1 MGPLFSRR
9 RLLQMAILAAFAPR
23 VGPVHAAERT
33 VKTYAYEANVGVL
46 FNLLTYTLT
55 GTVTADIDQ
64 ANERYRVEMNGSGP
78 GARARTESRG
88 IIREGR
94 FMPIETRSS
103 HTVRGRDNRVTV
115 TYDYSRRVADYHVR
129 AYTFLM
135 GRQWFVDDVV
145 RLPEGQHIDD
155 LISATLNF
163 AAQKLDVDADG
174 AFRVTVVRRARPQNE
189 GTDDVSPGG
198 YRAELATARFRA
210 APDAASGRLT
220 ALLDLTG
227 FSSWARPARPAR
239 IVFGE
244 DRYLESVSTSL
255 ILGTTFNLQ
264 LQPTS

>member
-1 MGPLFSRR
+1 RLAGNQEQFQIPALQVGRSRGAQVALLVIRYNEPEMGPLFSRR
-9 RLLQMAILAAFAPR
+9 CLLQMAILTAFAPR
-23 VGPVHAAERT
+23 AGPVHAAERT

-155 LISATLNF
+155 LISATISF
-163 AAQKLDVDADG
+163 AEHKLGADADG

-227 FSSWARPARPAR
+227 FSSWARP
-239 IVFGE
+239 
-244 DRYLESVSTSL
+244 
-255 ILGTTFNLQ
+255 
-264 LQPTS
+264 